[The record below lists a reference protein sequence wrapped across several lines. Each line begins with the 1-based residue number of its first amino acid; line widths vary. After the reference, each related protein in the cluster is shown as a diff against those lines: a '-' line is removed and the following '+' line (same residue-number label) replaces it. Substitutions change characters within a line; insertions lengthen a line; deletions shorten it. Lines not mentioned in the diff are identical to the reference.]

1 MLKKN
6 KELSLSDKIH
16 QLILKN
22 GDVDCTGLVHVAL
35 LSHNAIL
42 IMDSHG
48 RIQWV
53 NDSFTRITEYKP
65 EEVWGKKPSEILIG
79 PETDTKTLRIMSDHL
94 KRNQPVRL
102 EILNYTKS
110 KRKIWLSVD
119 VEPVIDESGVV
130 YLFIAVEHDITDKIE
145 MQSALRESEETF
157 RGITSSAQD
166 AILMINDEGTLY
178 YWNKAAEKVFGWTSE
193 EVMGKNLHQYIA
205 PIRYHEAHFKA
216 FDIFKKTGN
225 GGAIGKTLELSAL
238 RKDGTEFPV
247 ELSLAA
253 MQLKGKWNAV
263 GIIRD
268 ITERKQ
274 MQESLQSSE
283 EIFRALSESAQD
295 AIVMISAKI
304 DIEIW
309 NKAAEK
315 IFGYSREEAVGKNLI
330 KLLVPERYQQNYI
343 ERMMRYRE
351 RGIKSGQEGTT
362 EYTLCRKDG
371 VEIVLEASLSNVGLK
386 GVWHGIG
393 ILRDITNRKALERSL
408 KDKLYRVQLMQTLSE
423 TYQDTL
429 DVQKVVSDIQTMIP
443 KYMGIQRASLLFYDE
458 KQNSLV
464 NEKVIINT
472 RRHQDVEDIKSTL
485 QPLGYSISG
494 VCYKEARPVYVEDCA
509 HTDLIPQKYINEYQ
523 MKSALAVPV
532 MLQDKPIGVMRLDV
546 ADRTHAFSPEDIDFY
561 SGLARQLGIILHNA
575 FLFDEQ
581 LYNLEELKKAK
592 NAAEVAA
599 QSKSEFLANMSHEI
613 RTPLNAIVGMSGLL
627 LDTEL
632 TSSQKEYAEV
642 IRNSSDVLLTIIND
656 ILDFSKIEAGKLEYE
671 HIDFDLRCCVEEIM
685 DLLSQKAYNKGLELA
700 LLIQSQVPERVNG
713 DPGRLRQ
720 ILLNLI
726 NNAIKFTEKGEVVVK
741 VDFLSLDDQM
751 VSLKFSVIDTG
762 IGIPA
767 DRRDR
772 LFQSFSQI
780 DASTTRKYGG
790 TGLGLAICKKLVEGM
805 AGDIHVESKEG
816 EGSSFWF
823 TIRFKR
829 IHGGLAK
836 TKVPAEKLKGRRI
849 LIVDDNAT
857 NRQVLREMLKLWE
870 CSYAEAADGFEA
882 LDILTK
888 TQKAPE
894 PLNAIPEVPEPFDV
908 ILVDYNM
915 PGMDGEELAMK
926 IKKKPAFQD
935 IPLMLL
941 TSSPRSGDALRMK
954 DIGFSA
960 YLTKPIKLSHLYD
973 AISTV
978 LGSAM
983 EINSFKSKPDLIT
996 RHTLNEAYRA
1006 KTRILIVEDNLVNQ
1020 KVAIRMLEKLGYRCD
1035 VSSNGKE
1042 ALKALDMIP
1051 YDVIF
1056 MDCQMPEMDGYEAT
1070 REIRRIQGALKH
1082 TPIVAMTAEALEG
1095 DREKC
1100 INAGMDDYLP
1110 KPIQINSL
1118 KMVLEKYLSL
1128 GEPETLSDKGSV
1140 ETEQETDPT
1149 PPVDKERLMEVV
1161 AGDKEFEKELII
1173 LFREEL
1179 LIRGNSMEKALDA
1192 GDMETLRKEAHS
1204 TKGSSGNIGAA
1215 NLQDIAAKLQHSAE
1229 EKDKEACR
1237 KFLAELMIEKE
1248 RVLKYL
1254 DDLKD

>member
-1 MLKKN
+1 MSRKN

-35 LSHNAIL
+35 LSQNAIL
-42 IMDSHG
+42 IMDSQG

-65 EEVWGKKPSEILIG
+65 EEVWGKKPSDILTG
-79 PETDTKTLRIMSDHL
+79 PETDTETLRIMSERL
-94 KRNQPVRL
+94 SQNQQVRI

-110 KRKIWLSVD
+110 KKKIWLSVE
-119 VEPVIDESGVV
+119 VEPVLDEKGEVS
-130 YLFIAVEHDITDKIE
+130 LFVAVEHDITDKIE

-166 AILMINDEGTLY
+166 AILMINEEGNLY
-178 YWNKAAEKVFGWTSE
+178 YWNKAAEKIFGWSLD
-193 EVMGKNLHQYIA
+193 EVMGKNLHQLIA
-205 PIRYHEAHFKA
+205 PLRYHEAHFKA
-216 FDIFKKTGN
+216 FDVFKKTGN

-238 RKDGTEFPV
+238 RKDGTEFPT

-295 AIVMISAKI
+295 AIIMISAKI

-309 NKAAEK
+309 NRAAEK

-330 KLLVPERYQQNYI
+330 KLLVPERYQQNYF

-371 VEIVLEASLSNVGLK
+371 VEIVLEASLSSVGLK

-443 KYMGIQRASLLFYDE
+443 KYMGIQRALLLFYDE

-464 NEKVIINT
+464 SEKVIMNT

-494 VCYKEARPVYVEDCA
+494 VCFKEARPVYVEDCA
-509 HTDLIPQKYINEYQ
+509 HTDLIPQKYVNEYQ

-632 TSSQKEYAEV
+632 ASSQKEYAEV

-741 VDFLSLDDQM
+741 VDFQSLDDQM
-751 VSLKFSVIDTG
+751 VTLKFSVIDTG

-767 DRRDR
+767 DRRDL

-805 AGDIHVESKEG
+805 AGEIHVDSKEG

-823 TIRFKR
+823 TIQFARV
-829 IHGGLAK
+829 HGGLAK
-836 TKVPAEKLKGRRI
+836 TKVPAENLKDRRI

-870 CSYAEAADGFEA
+870 CSFVEAADGFEA
-882 LDILTK
+882 LDILAK
-888 TQKAPE
+888 TRS
-894 PLNAIPEVPEPFDV
+894 VPNPFDV

-926 IKKKPAFQD
+926 IKEKPAFQD

-954 DIGFSA
+954 NIGFSA

-978 LGSAM
+978 LGSAV
-983 EINSFKSKPDLIT
+983 EINAVKAKPELIT
-996 RHTLNEAYRA
+996 RHTLDEAHRA
-1006 KTRILIVEDNLVNQ
+1006 QTRILIVEDNLVNQ

-1051 YDVIF
+1051 YDIVF

-1128 GEPETLSDKGSV
+1128 GEPDALSDKGSV

-1149 PPVDKERLMEVV
+1149 PPVDMERLMEVV
-1161 AGDKEFEKELII
+1161 AGDKEFEKELIH
-1173 LFREEL
+1173 LFREEIL
-1179 LIRGNSMEKALDA
+1179 LRRMSMEKALEA

-1204 TKGSSGNIGAA
+1204 AKGSSGNIGAA

-1237 KFLAELMIEKE
+1237 KFLAELIIEKE

-1254 DDLKD
+1254 DELKD